1 MSIIEVLILAV
12 GLSMDAFAVSVTNGM
27 TKKNVNLMW
36 TFGIAACFGI
46 FQGLMPTLGYFLGCT
61 FTRYVT
67 QFDHYIAL
75 ILLGFIG
82 GKMLLDGVK
91 NSDECDDNSAYL
103 TVGALLIQGVAT
115 SIDALA
121 VGVSFAAVMNSMVL
135 AIAAAVI
142 ITVVTFAFCFVGVF
156 VGKKFGDILNNKAQ
170 IVGGLILIAIGVKI
184 FVEHVFFS

>member
-12 GLSMDAFAVSVTNGM
+12 GLAMDAFAVSVTNGM
-27 TKKNVNLMW
+27 TKRNVNLKW
-36 TFGIAACFGI
+36 TFAVAACFGL
-46 FQGLMPTLGYFLGCT
+46 FQGLMPTAGYFLGST
-61 FTRYVT
+61 FTQYVT

-75 ILLGFIG
+75 ILLGVIG
-82 GKMLLDGVK
+82 GNMLIEGFK
-91 NSDECDDNSAYL
+91 NEEDSDNCVSCL
-103 TVGALLIQGVAT
+103 TVGALLLQGVAT

-121 VGVSFAAVMNSMVL
+121 VGVSFAAVMNSMAL
-135 AIAAAVI
+135 AIAAAGI

-156 VGKKFGDILNNKAQ
+156 VGKKFGDVLNNKAQ